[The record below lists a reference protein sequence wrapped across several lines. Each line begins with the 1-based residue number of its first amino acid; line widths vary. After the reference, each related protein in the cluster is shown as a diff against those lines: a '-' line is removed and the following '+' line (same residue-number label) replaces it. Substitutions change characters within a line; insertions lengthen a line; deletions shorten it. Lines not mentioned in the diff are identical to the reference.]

1 MSGDPLRREIGLFGA
16 VMLVIGGIVGAGVF
30 ANPAVV
36 AGILHTPVL
45 ILLAWG
51 AGGVVALLGAFV
63 YAELAHRIPE
73 TGGEYAY
80 LTQTYGPLVG
90 FLFGWTSLLVVQAGG
105 MAFVTM
111 IFARYFLI
119 LTGWPV
125 PEGVVGVAALA
136 LLTLANCSGVKTG
149 NGAQALIGALKVAV
163 IVALTACGLFLAPA
177 PHPLLRPVLD
187 RPLSAGLAESFGA
200 ALIPVLFAF
209 GGWQTANFVGGEMKD
224 PRRDLTRALVIG
236 VIAVIAIYLGVN
248 LACLNTLGAQALGRT
263 QTPVSDV
270 LQATVGPLG
279 ARLVALA
286 ITLSTL
292 GYLSQTL
299 LTSPRVYY
307 AMGRDNRLLSALAAV
322 SERTKVPTM
331 AIVATAVWTG
341 ALALTGAYGRILT
354 YVVAI
359 NFLFFGLSA
368 SCLFVLRRREA
379 RPDQGPEQGQGR
391 DRGAG
396 APAGFRAPGHPYT
409 TALFILA
416 CVVVVAASFQSDPL
430 ASLIG
435 YGFLVLG
442 VPVYWLQRGPG
453 RRAPLQET

>member
-1 MSGDPLRREIGLFGA
+1 VSGEPLRREIGLFGA

-30 ANPAVV
+30 ANPALV

-45 ILLAWG
+45 ILLAWTT
-51 AGGVVALLGAFV
+51 GGVVALLGAFV
-63 YAELAHRIPE
+63 YAELAQRMPE

-80 LTQTYGPLVG
+80 LTQTYGPLTG

-105 MAFVTM
+105 SAFVVM
-111 IFARYFLI
+111 IFAKYFLI

-125 PEGVVGVAALA
+125 PEGLVGVGALAAL
-136 LLTLANCSGVKTG
+136 TFANCSGVKTG

-163 IVALTACGLFLAPA
+163 IIALTACGLILAPA

-187 RPLSAGLAESFGA
+187 RPLSTGLAEAFGA

-236 VIAVIAIYLGVN
+236 VLAVIAIYLGVN
-248 LACLNTLGAQALGRT
+248 LACLNTLGAEALGRT

-270 LQATVGPLG
+270 LQATVGPMG

-322 SERTKVPTM
+322 SERTQVPTM

-341 ALALTGAYGRILT
+341 ALALTGAYGRILA

-379 RPDQGPEQGQGR
+379 RQGL
-391 DRGAG
+391 G

-409 TALFILA
+409 TGLFILA
-416 CVVVVAASFQSDPL
+416 CAVVVAASFQSDPV

-435 YGFLVLG
+435 YAFLVLG
-442 VPVYWLQRGPG
+442 VPVYWLQRKPARG
-453 RRAPLQET
+453 APVEET

>member
-1 MSGDPLRREIGLFGA
+1 MSGEPLRREIGLFGA
-16 VMLVIGGIVGAGVF
+16 TMLVIGGIVGAGVF

-36 AGILHTPVL
+36 AGSLHTPVL
-45 ILLAWG
+45 ILLAWI

-63 YAELAHRIPE
+63 YAELAQRMPE

-80 LTQTYGPLVG
+80 LTQTYGPLAG

-105 MAFVTM
+105 MAFVVM
-111 IFARYFLI
+111 IFAKYFLI
-119 LTGWPV
+119 LTGWRV
-125 PEGVVGVAALA
+125 PEGLVGVAALA
-136 LLTLANCSGVKTG
+136 ALTLANCVGVQAG
-149 NGAQALIGALKVAV
+149 NGAQALIGVLKMAIIAALV
-163 IVALTACGLFLAPA
+163 ACGLLRAPH
-177 PHPLLRPVLD
+177 PHPLLHPVFGGTPSPDLF
-187 RPLSAGLAESFGA
+187 SAFGA
-200 ALIPVLFAF
+200 ALVPVLFAY

-224 PRRDLTRALVIG
+224 ARRDLTRALVLG
-236 VIAVIAIYLGVN
+236 VLAVIAVYLGVN
-248 LACLNTLGAQALGRT
+248 LACLNTLGAEALGHT

-270 LQATVGPLG
+270 LAVTVGPVG
-279 ARLVALA
+279 ERIVALA

-292 GYLSQTL
+292 GFISQGL
-299 LTSPRVYY
+299 LTAPRVYY
-307 AMGRDNRLLSALAAV
+307 AIGRDVPLLSALARV
-322 SERTKVPTM
+322 SERTQVPTV
-331 AIVATAVWTG
+331 AIVTTAVWTG

-379 RPDQGPEQGQGR
+379 RQGG
-391 DRGAG
+391 G

-409 TALFILA
+409 TALFIAA
-416 CVVVVAASFQSDPL
+416 CAIVVAASFQSDPV

-442 VPVYWLQRGPG
+442 VPLYWLQRRP
-453 RRAPLQET
+453 RRSAPVPET